1 MVSYHLKQVV
11 AINSINILHRTIFGR
26 AGPILAAKFGTPDQI
41 LATKM
46 VRPDRAKFFLG
57 RLELEIFHAFYNQAL
72 RKVFIR
78 YVKIHSHAYGF
89 RNDITI
95 YMR

>member
-1 MVSYHLKQVV
+1 MV

-26 AGPILAAKFGTPDQI
+26 AGPILAAKFGTPDQT

-46 VRPDRAKFFLG
+46 VRPDRANYYFLG
-57 RLELEIFHAFYNQAL
+57 RLELEIFRAFYNQAL

-78 YVKIHSHAYGF
+78 YVKVHSHACGF